1 MVLYFIFETAVIFL
15 YDFSDI
21 FQSPAMMAFIS
32 LGGSGGDIVGAGICH
47 LCQHELMNA
56 AYHKVECAVRLRVW

>member
-1 MVLYFIFETAVIFL
+1 
-15 YDFSDI
+15 
-21 FQSPAMMAFIS
+21 MMAFIS

-47 LCQHELMNA
+47 LYQHELMNA